1 MIGLSIASDQVR
13 DWCEFVG
20 PLIQQ
25 SEAIPMHWILSWKFP
40 YLAGHLQLRFKSN
53 WSSRSSV
60 PPKNGVTGLDHL
72 ETVLPTYWSTS
83 FAVPLIPES
92 NMAEEDQDM
101 KMHEE
106 KELCRG

>member
-1 MIGLSIASDQVR
+1 MDAKLKISLSCRTLSVRIQKHGLPD
-13 DWCEFVG
+13 
-20 PLIQQ
+20 
-25 SEAIPMHWILSWKFP
+25 
-40 YLAGHLQLRFKSN
+40 LQFL
-53 WSSRSSV
+53 
-60 PPKNGVTGLDHL
+60 PKIGVTGLDHL

-92 NMAEEDQDM
+92 DMAEEDQDM

>member
-1 MIGLSIASDQVR
+1 M
-13 DWCEFVG
+13 
-20 PLIQQ
+20 
-25 SEAIPMHWILSWKFP
+25 
-40 YLAGHLQLRFKSN
+40 
-53 WSSRSSV
+53 WSYRSSV

-92 NMAEEDQDM
+92 NLVEEDQDM

-106 KELCRG
+106 KEFCVGGKIETEISRHVDTSTFI

>member
-1 MIGLSIASDQVR
+1 MIGLSIASDWVR

-25 SEAIPMHWILSWKFP
+25 SEALPMQWMLSWKFP
-40 YLAGHLQLRFKSN
+40 YLVGHLQLKA
-53 WSSRSSV
+53 WSFRSSES
-60 PPKNGVTGLDHL
+60 PKNGVTGLDHL

-92 NMAEEDQDM
+92 DMAEEDQDM

>member
-1 MIGLSIASDQVR
+1 MSLLDHSYSKVKGYQCSRCLV
-13 DWCEFVG
+13 ENF
-20 PLIQQ
+20 LIFQDTF
-25 SEAIPMHWILSWKFP
+25 SYYSKA
-40 YLAGHLQLRFKSN
+40 

-92 NMAEEDQDM
+92 DMAEEDQDM

>member
-1 MIGLSIASDQVR
+1 MCSSRLVTQSL
-13 DWCEFVG
+13 ENF
-20 PLIQQ
+20 LI
-25 SEAIPMHWILSWKFP
+25 
-40 YLAGHLQLRFKSN
+40 LQDTFSYDSKV

-92 NMAEEDQDM
+92 DMAEEDQDM